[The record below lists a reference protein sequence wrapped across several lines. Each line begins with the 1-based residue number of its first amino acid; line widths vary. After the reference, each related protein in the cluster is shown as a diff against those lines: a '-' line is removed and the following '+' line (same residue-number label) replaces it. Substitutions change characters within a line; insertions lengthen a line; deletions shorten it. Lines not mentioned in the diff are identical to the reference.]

1 MPALVAGTH
10 VLFNWKKKKDVADRA
25 FQVKMRFALLP
36 GKTSGW
42 CLL

>member
-1 MPALVAGTH
+1 MLALVAGIH
-10 VLFNWKKKKDVADRA
+10 VLFNWKKKGVADRA
-25 FQVKMRFALLP
+25 FQMKMRFALVP